1 MRSHGAAFESLRR
14 QLCINENP
22 GCEFIATNL
31 DAVTHL
37 TDAQE
42 WAGNGAMAGAI
53 KGCTGR
59 ESTLVGKPSPLMID
73 YIVDKYGC
81 NRERICMVG
90 DRLDTD
96 ILFGQNNGLLSCL
109 TLSGVTTEGKLLS
122 AENAIKPDY
131 YVDSI
136 AQFQ

>member
-1 MRSHGAAFESLRR
+1 M
-14 QLCINENP
+14 
-22 GCEFIATNL
+22 
-31 DAVTHL
+31 THL

-59 ESTLVGKPSPLMID
+59 EPTLVGKPSPLMVD

-81 NRERICMVG
+81 DRARICMVG

-96 ILFGQNNGLLSCL
+96 IVFGQSNGLISCL
-109 TLSGVTTEGKLLS
+109 TLSGVTSESKLLS
-122 AENAIKPDY
+122 ADNPIKPDY

-136 AQFQ
+136 AQFK